1 MKKGNI
7 TSSLKSGGKSQAKWL
22 LSVISEFE
30 KMRQGESEF
39 KAYMGYIAKLFLF
52 FGFFFFRYPVAPSH
66 PNTK

>member
-52 FGFFFFRYPVAPSH
+52 FGFFFF
-66 PNTK
+66 